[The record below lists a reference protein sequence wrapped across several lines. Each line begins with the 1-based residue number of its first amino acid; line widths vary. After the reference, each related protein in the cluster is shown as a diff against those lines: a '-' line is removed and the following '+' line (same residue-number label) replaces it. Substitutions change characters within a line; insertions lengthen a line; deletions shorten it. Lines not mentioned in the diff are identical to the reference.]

1 VTLSCS
7 RGSPT
12 APKKIA
18 SNGAAVE
25 RVVRHHPPCAK

>member
-1 VTLSCS
+1 M

-18 SNGAAVE
+18 SNGRSRSIASDGIIW
-25 RVVRHHPPCAK
+25 PWSK